1 MGDTTIRSMVWARGR
16 FLRRCWERVWHCWLK
31 PRSVSYEIVGSVLLD
46 YLKKN
51 AKNIVLSLVN
61 FEQTP

>member
-46 YLKKN
+46 YLKKMRR
-51 AKNIVLSLVN
+51 I
-61 FEQTP
+61 